1 MTEKQS
7 KAITNPRGKQWWRV
21 ALSVFFII
29 IATAAMVLMTATQ
42 YVRDNVLNTNRFVE
56 IVSPLPQQSP
66 VAGALATYATS
77 SLFNAVDT
85 EAELKKFLPPPLDP
99 LAAPLAATLKQ
110 KAVDVARDFIKSDN
124 FKSIWISAVQ
134 LLHKNLMQV
143 ADKDLAQNSPTNINK
158 ATNAVANLDLD
169 GLVSQIEQRFGTNE
183 AVVDAAHQVKDLQV
197 DLQQDIDQLQQTV
210 SFIKA
215 GAYVLPY
222 VFVAFMLAA
231 IAAAYNRRHAVVAVG
246 LVTILMGAVLLI
258 GFKVGSQHYLAGIEN
273 GEYRAA
279 AQIVYEAFY
288 GDLRHRIVVLMW
300 AGGIVSVLAIMA
312 GPYVWAQWLRR
323 VTYISAL
330 QHSRAFAWARAA
342 RSYLH
347 TYFWWVAGLGLGII
361 LTVLLAKSTVT
372 EATLIVMAN
381 VLIGFI
387 ALLIITAFPSPSR
400 RLITPVP
407 VRGKAR
413 VPKVTV
419 SRPKRHKKQ
428 EPAVVRPSRVISPTR
443 KTGAAVSAKPANKAH
458 RATTPTAAKPVIHK
472 SQSPT
477 GKPRKRLE
485 K

>member
-7 KAITNPRGKQWWRV
+7 EAITNPRGKQWWRV
-21 ALSVFFII
+21 ALSVLFII
-29 IATAAMVLMTATQ
+29 IATAAMVLMIATQ
-42 YVRDNVLNTNRFVE
+42 YVRGNVLSTNRFVE
-56 IVSPLPQQSP
+56 IVAPLPQQGP

-124 FKSIWISAVQ
+124 FRSIWISAVQ

-143 ADKDLAQNSPTNINK
+143 ADKDLAEDSPTNINK

-169 GLVSQIEQRFGTNE
+169 GLVAQIEQRFGTNQT
-183 AVVDAAHQVKDLQV
+183 VVNAAHQVKDLQV

-210 SFIKA
+210 TLIKT

-222 VFVAFMLAA
+222 VCIAFLLAA
-231 IAAAYNRRHAVVAVG
+231 IAAAYNRRHAIVAIG

-258 GFKVGSQHYLAGIEN
+258 GFKVGSQHYFAGIEN

-279 AQIVYEAFY
+279 AQIIYEAFY
-288 GDLRHRIVVLMW
+288 GDLRHRIVTLMW
-300 AGGIVSVLAIMA
+300 AGGIISMLAIMA
-312 GPYVWAQWLRR
+312 GPYTWAQWLRR

-330 QHSRAFAWARAA
+330 QHSRAFAWAHTA
-342 RSYLH
+342 RDLLH
-347 TYFWWVAGLGLGII
+347 TYFWWVAGLGLGIV
-361 LTVLLAKSTVT
+361 LATLLARSTVT
-372 EATLIVMAN
+372 EATLIVMTN
-381 VLIGFI
+381 VLIGLI
-387 ALLIITAFPSPSR
+387 AMLIIMAFPSPSR

-413 VPKVTV
+413 VPKVSV
-419 SRPKRHKKQ
+419 ARPKRHKKQ
-428 EPAVVRPSRVISPTR
+428 GPTVVRPSRVISPTR
-443 KTGAAVSAKPANKAH
+443 KNTLASGAKSATAH
-458 RATTPTAAKPVIHK
+458 KMTVPTASKPVIHK